1 MKFLNDYN
9 IKLNENGLI
18 NTALTHSSYSNEC
31 GGDNYERLEFLGDAI
46 LEAVSSEYFYLNT
59 DLKEGDMSKKRAS
72 FVCENALYEYSKKIG
87 LISYIKV
94 GNGMDNDNITI
105 VADVFESVLAVIYLE
120 LGFEAVKSY
129 ILNIMVPY
137 IESNTC
143 FYSDYKSHLQELV
156 QTDKKSLEYIVT
168 NETGPAHDKTF
179 EVSVSVDGIIFGSG
193 IGKSK
198 KEAEQLAAKDAI
210 EKQAKWGS
218 YEVIKY

>member
-87 LISYIKV
+87 LIPYIKV
-94 GNGMDNDNITI
+94 GNGMDNDNVTI

-120 LGFEAVKSY
+120 LGFEAVKNY

>member
-1 MKFLNDYN
+1 
-9 IKLNENGLI
+9 
-18 NTALTHSSYSNEC
+18 
-31 GGDNYERLEFLGDAI
+31 
-46 LEAVSSEYFYLNT
+46 
-59 DLKEGDMSKKRAS
+59 
-72 FVCENALYEYSKKIG
+72 
-87 LISYIKV
+87 
-94 GNGMDNDNITI
+94 MDNDNVTI

-120 LGFEAVKSY
+120 LGFEAVKNY

>member
-1 MKFLNDYN
+1 MKFLSNYD

-31 GGDNYERLEFLGDAI
+31 GGENYERLEFLGDAI

-72 FVCENALYEYSKKIG
+72 YVCENALYEYSKKIG
-87 LISYIKV
+87 LIPYIKV
-94 GNGMDNDNITI
+94 GNGMDKDNETI

-120 LGFEAVKSY
+120 KGFDVVKEY
-129 ILNIMVPY
+129 ILNVIVPY
-137 IESNTC
+137 IKSNTC

-156 QTDKKSLEYIVT
+156 QTDKKSLDYKVVSES
-168 NETGPAHDKTF
+168 GPAHDKTF
-179 EVSVSVDGIIFGSG
+179 QVDVIVDGIKFGSG

-198 KEAEQLAAKDAI
+198 KEAEQNAAKDAI
-210 EKQAKWGS
+210 EKQAK
-218 YEVIKY
+218 

>member
-1 MKFLNDYN
+1 MKFLSDYN
-9 IKLNENGLI
+9 IKLKENGLI

-31 GGDNYERLEFLGDAI
+31 GGKNYERLEFLGDAI

-72 FVCENALYEYSKKIG
+72 FVCENALYEYSKQIG
-87 LISYIKV
+87 LIPYIKV

-120 LGFEAVKSY
+120 LGFEAVKNY

-137 IESNTC
+137 IESETC

-210 EKQAKWGS
+210 EKQAKWGN